1 MWTELFWISIKQRSW
16 GIREVMKAY
25 GVEPSKEKEELYHQI
40 NKGLWESFERGEIPK
55 QQIMDTR
62 FALFFEKLDEMQPGT
77 GILSRTKKGPLYFGL
92 TKEELGIQ
100 AEKRYRMELDEGAF
114 LIPGAREICQYLAE
128 RYPVYVVTNG
138 VSKTSIKGSKS
149 QGCLRILKRYL
160 FQKTRKARNRRRNFS
175 STAFPGYRTADQRI

>member
-1 MWTELFWISIKQRSW
+1 MKKKEYQAILMDVDGTLLDFNKAEVL

-138 VSKTSIKGSKS
+138 VSKTQYKRIEKS
-149 QGCLRILKRYL
+149 GLSPYFKEIFQGGC
-160 FQKTRKARNRRRNFS
+160 
-175 STAFPGYRTADQRI
+175 